1 MADETAS
8 RRNSKK
14 ISLQK
19 QTPGKKPKNK
29 KAAIP
34 EKLCFVITKNKS
46 NSWADDLYA
55 CGRIADQTRVYH

>member
-19 QTPGKKPKNK
+19 QNPGKKPKNK
-29 KAAIP
+29 KAALP

-46 NSWADDLYA
+46 KSWADDLYA

>member
-8 RRNSKK
+8 RRNRKK
-14 ISLQK
+14 PSLQK
-19 QTPGKKPKNK
+19 QNPGKNPKNK
-29 KAAIP
+29 KTAVP
-34 EKLCFVITKNKS
+34 EKICFVITKNKS

>member
-8 RRNSKK
+8 RRNSIKT
-14 ISLQK
+14 SLQK
-19 QTPGKKPKNK
+19 LNPGKKKKKK
-29 KAAIP
+29 KAAVP